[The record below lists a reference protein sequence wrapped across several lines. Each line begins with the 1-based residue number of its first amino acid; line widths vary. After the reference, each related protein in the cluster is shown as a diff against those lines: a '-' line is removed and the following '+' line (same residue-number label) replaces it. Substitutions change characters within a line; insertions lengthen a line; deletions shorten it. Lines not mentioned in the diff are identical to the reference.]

1 LPSST
6 HHSSRTAYLALG
18 LGILCIGLSA
28 IWVKLAN
35 VPGTVSAFYRVFL
48 AMLVLVPL
56 WVVRRSKL
64 PQRRALALT
73 LLGGVFFGL
82 DLALWNTAILL
93 TSAAMATLLA
103 NNAPLWVGLGAMIF
117 FRERLP
123 PLYWMGLFLSLAGMA
138 LVARPVD
145 GNLRFDIGSLMA
157 IGASFL
163 YAAYLL
169 TTQRARASTDTVT
182 FMTLSVVSST
192 VLLAVICL
200 VMGVSLVGYPL
211 ESWLALLGLAFISQ
225 VGGWLS
231 INYALG
237 HLPATRVSVS
247 LLGQVVVTTLIA
259 IPLFG
264 EIPTAVQ
271 VIGAVLVLAGI
282 YVVQQARERQIR
294 PRELTVDH

>member
-1 LPSST
+1 MSSSIHQRT
-6 HHSSRTAYLALG
+6 RTAYLALG

-28 IWVKLAN
+28 IWVKLAD

-48 AMLVLVPL
+48 AMLILVPL
-56 WVVRRSKL
+56 WAARRPKL
-64 PQRRALALT
+64 PHRRALALT

-93 TSAAMATLLA
+93 TSAALATLLA
-103 NNAPLWVGLGAMIF
+103 NNAPLWVGLGALIF

-123 PLYWMGLFLSLAGMA
+123 AAYWVGLFLSLAGMA
-138 LVARPVD
+138 LVARPMDGSLRVD
-145 GNLRFDIGSLMA
+145 VGSLMA
-157 IGASFL
+157 IAASFL

-169 TTQRARASTDTVT
+169 TTQRVRASTDTVT
-182 FMTLSVVSST
+182 FMTLAVISST
-192 VLLAVICL
+192 VVLAVICL
-200 VMGVSLVGYPL
+200 VTGVPLVGYPPQ
-211 ESWLALLGLAFISQ
+211 SWLALLGLALISQ

-264 EIPTAVQ
+264 EIPTPVQ
-271 VIGAVLVLAGI
+271 AIGAALVLAGI
-282 YVVQQARERQIR
+282 YTVQQARERQVR
-294 PRELTVDH
+294 PAKLTIDN

>member
-1 LPSST
+1 MLSST

-28 IWVKLAN
+28 IWVKLAG
-35 VPGTVSAFYRVFL
+35 VPGVVSGFYRVFL
-48 AMLVLVPL
+48 AALILAPL
-56 WVVRRSKL
+56 WLARRPKL

-93 TSAAMATLLA
+93 TSAALATLLA

-123 PLYWMGLFLSLAGMA
+123 ALYWLGLFLSLAGMA

-145 GNLRFDIGSLMA
+145 GSLHFDIGSLMA
-157 IGASFL
+157 IAASFL

-169 TTQRARASTDTVT
+169 TTQRVRASTDTIT
-182 FMTLSVVSST
+182 FMTLAVVSST
-192 VLLAVICL
+192 VVLAVICL
-200 VMGVSLVGYPL
+200 VMDAPLVGYPL
-211 ESWLALLGLAFISQ
+211 RSWLALLGLALISQ

-264 EIPTAVQ
+264 EIPSVVQ
-271 VIGAVLVLAGI
+271 VIGAGLVLAGI
-282 YVVQQARERQIR
+282 YTVQQARERQIQ
-294 PRELTVDH
+294 PVKLTVDN